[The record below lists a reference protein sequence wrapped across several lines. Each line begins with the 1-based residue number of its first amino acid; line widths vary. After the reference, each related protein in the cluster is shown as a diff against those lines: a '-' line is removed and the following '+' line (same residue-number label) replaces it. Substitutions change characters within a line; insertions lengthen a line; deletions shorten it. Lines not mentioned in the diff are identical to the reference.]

1 MGPFG
6 AVRCPPALRD
16 HMPVPHHHQAVHLD
30 AGMILHGIEEAE
42 DRGRVD
48 LLIFRCAARQ

>member
-1 MGPFG
+1 
-6 AVRCPPALRD
+6 V
-16 HMPVPHHHQAVHLD
+16 PVPQHHQAVHLD

-48 LLIFRCAARQ
+48 LLIFRRAARQ

>member
-1 MGPFG
+1 
-6 AVRCPPALRD
+6 
-16 HMPVPHHHQAVHLD
+16 VHLD

-48 LLIFRCAARQ
+48 LLIFRRAARQ